1 MIEYL
6 LTAAAEAGQDA
17 PAEAADPLFY
27 IIQYAVYFAIIVVGL
42 IVLWLLHKKTKLPTH
57 AALRAQMNA
66 AAQSLEQYIKDTQE
80 QAAGKYRLF
89 RRANKLQAKCNK
101 LYYYATML
109 AEKERDSSMG
119 SMALILD
126 EARDGV
132 AAYRY
137 SALEDEADIRC
148 LYASLGKLR
157 EALAALDSIAERDR
171 ALLAKKAEK

>member
-1 MIEYL
+1 
-6 LTAAAEAGQDA
+6 
-17 PAEAADPLFY
+17 
-27 IIQYAVYFAIIVVGL
+27 
-42 IVLWLLHKKTKLPTH
+42 
-57 AALRAQMNA
+57 
-66 AAQSLEQYIKDTQE
+66 
-80 QAAGKYRLF
+80 
-89 RRANKLQAKCNK
+89 
-101 LYYYATML
+101 ML

-132 AAYRY
+132 SAYRY
-137 SALEDEADIRC
+137 SALEDEADIRH